1 MPRLVNEQRYLSTN
15 GARFAS
21 SLAGARAVWS
31 EAMGGTDAAAARV
44 VRMRALAADDT
55 TWDPVASVKPVLN
68 VSMDAMLVESGDA
81 SSPYRVSTSHV
92 VALDGM
98 IDERMRRRLLERVT
112 EAGWDESRPE
122 PPSATWERRTTDT
135 AGAVPLFDGDDASD
149 DDASD
154 DASRHSGASPT
165 WGLKPDAMRRL
176 ETDAATN
183 DWAFR
188 ELHGRLAKL
197 FPNLEFAHM
206 PADDMRPRA
215 ESAAESAS
223 PTHACDAFVANAA
236 TRGDA
241 FRWHV
246 DADPTS
252 LPLASPFV
260 DALGSYVN
268 GDPGKPRLV
277 SMIVYLNERWKPSWD
292 AETLFLDR
300 HAQVGAIV
308 RPRPGRVVLMD
319 QDVTHRV
326 SPPSDVARRPRYSL
340 VWKLAVTPRRVGGST
355 SFAKP
360 EWGTPS
366 PLGSAARLRA
376 IMAAVRR
383 SEDET
388 DPLGAVGKRKRS
400 EEEERN
406 EGERTEDTERSRAVT
421 RT

>member
-1 MPRLVNEQRYLSTN
+1 MNI
-15 GARFAS
+15 
-21 SLAGARAVWS
+21 W
-31 EAMGGTDAAAARV
+31 
-44 VRMRALAADDT
+44 VRDDCA
-55 TWDPVASVKPVLN
+55 PP
-68 VSMDAMLVESGDA
+68 
-81 SSPYRVSTSHV
+81 H
-92 VALDGM
+92 
-98 IDERMRRRLLERVT
+98 
-112 EAGWDESRPE
+112 SR
-122 PPSATWERRTTDT
+122 
-135 AGAVPLFDGDDASD
+135 
-149 DDASD
+149 
-154 DASRHSGASPT
+154 ASPT

-197 FPNLEFAHM
+197 FPDLELAHM
-206 PADDMRPRA
+206 PADAMRPRA
-215 ESAAESAS
+215 ESAAAESAAESESAS
-223 PTHACDAFVANAA
+223 PSHACDAFVANAA
-236 TRGDA
+236 THGDA

-300 HAQVGAIV
+300 NAQVGAVV

-326 SPPSDVARRPRYSL
+326 SPPSATARRPRYSL
-340 VWKLAVTPRRVGGST
+340 VWKLAVTPRRVGGET

-383 SEDET
+383 SGDEA
-388 DPLGAVGKRKRS
+388 DPFGPVAKRKRDE
-400 EEEERN
+400 EEEERD
-406 EGERTEDTERSRAVT
+406 EGKRT
-421 RT
+421 

>member
-1 MPRLVNEQRYLSTN
+1 MNNETFRRT
-15 GARFAS
+15 ARVS
-21 SLAGARAVWS
+21 RRHSRARAVWS
-31 EAMGGTDAAAARV
+31 EAMRGTDAAAARV

-154 DASRHSGASPT
+154 DDASDDASRHSGASPT

-215 ESAAESAS
+215 ESSAESAS

-236 TRGDA
+236 THGDA

-355 SFAKP
+355 SFAKL

-388 DPLGAVGKRKRS
+388 DPLGAFGKRKRS
-400 EEEERN
+400 EEEERD

>member
-1 MPRLVNEQRYLSTN
+1 MTTDETFVDEPRAGR
-15 GARFAS
+15 ARSAW
-21 SLAGARAVWS
+21 SLARARAVWS
-31 EAMGGTDAAAARV
+31 AVMGGTAGAGARV

-55 TWDPVASVKPVLN
+55 TWDPVGSVKPVLN

-98 IDERMRRRLLERVT
+98 VDERMRRRLLERVT

-135 AGAVPLFDGDDASD
+135 PGAVPLFDGDDASD

-154 DASRHSGASPT
+154 DATPHSRASPT

-197 FPNLEFAHM
+197 FPDLELAHM
-206 PADDMRPRA
+206 PADAMRPRAESAAA

-223 PTHACDAFVANAA
+223 PSHACDAFVANAA
-236 TRGDA
+236 THGDA

-268 GDPGKPRLV
+268 GEPGKPRLV

-300 HAQVGAIV
+300 NAQVGAVV

-326 SPPSDVARRPRYSL
+326 SPPSSTARRPRYSL
-340 VWKLAVTPRRVGGST
+340 VWKLAVTPRRVGGET

-376 IMAAVRR
+376 IMAAVRM
-383 SEDET
+383 SGGEA
-388 DPLGAVGKRKRS
+388 DPFRPVAKRKKS
-400 EEEERN
+400 DEEEERD
-406 EGERTEDTERSRAVT
+406 EGKRT
-421 RT
+421 